1 VRRRLPL
8 PPARAPAAGQAS
20 GKISQ
25 GPELEPLVWALRN
38 LGHRAEAAQERVHEA
53 AEHFQ
58 SLGQVPKVE
67 QILKR
72 ALMRR
77 DLMEKMDAR
86 EAATTMAATAW
97 GRLPRAEA

>member
-1 VRRRLPL
+1 
-8 PPARAPAAGQAS
+8 
-20 GKISQ
+20 
-25 GPELEPLVWALRN
+25 
-38 LGHRAEAAQERVHEA
+38 VHEA

-72 ALMRR
+72 ALIRR

-86 EAATTMAATAW
+86 EAAKAAGAKTMPAMAQAANMTAATTMAATA
-97 GRLPRAEA
+97 

>member
-1 VRRRLPL
+1 VPL
-8 PPARAPAAGQAS
+8 AGTPAAPAAGQSS
-20 GKISQ
+20 GKASQ

-77 DLMEKMDAR
+77 DLLEKMDAR
-86 EAATTMAATAW
+86 EAAKA
-97 GRLPRAEA
+97 GGSS